1 MGMNTFTT
9 VMSSSQTI
17 AINKEDGV
25 MALSV
30 QAAPGGGT
38 FNFLGNY
45 TFKGIPPTALSLTNG
60 QGVTLFAASTAS
72 PLGGITIQWVSGTVE
87 VVISVQ

>member
-9 VMSSSQTI
+9 IMTSSQTI
-17 AINKEDGV
+17 SIDKADGV
-25 MALSV
+25 MSLSV

-45 TFKGIPPTALSLTNG
+45 TFKGVPPTALSLTNG
-60 QGVTLFAASTAS
+60 QGVTLFAASTAATLS
-72 PLGGITIQWVSGTVE
+72 GITIQWVSGTVE